1 MKVVDVSV
9 FLKRIGK
16 KAVIVAIVLIGITL
30 LSFCLSYLSP
40 SDPAKMMLDKKGD
53 PYTQEMLDA
62 LRHQM
67 GLDKSFF
74 VQYFSWVGGMLTG
87 NMGNSLL
94 TGKPVATELFSY
106 LPNTLILS
114 FTALALTMIVSV
126 ILGVLCAVYA
136 DSIFDYIIR
145 VITYFFASFPNFFL
159 ALILLNIFAVKLGWF
174 KVAATQDAKGMF
186 LPVLLMVLT
195 LSAHY
200 IRQVRAV
207 VLEQMSSEY
216 VVGCHARGVP
226 YRRILFSHVL
236 RNAWVPII
244 TLIGISFG
252 GMLGGSAIVET
263 IFTWQGIGKYA
274 LTAIQGLDYTVIQVY
289 VVWMAV
295 IFMAVNVVVDF
306 VCTLLNPQIYKL
318 GKREAAQ

>member
-1 MKVVDVSV
+1 MSMST
-9 FLKRIGK
+9 FWKRLGK
-16 KAVIVAIVLIGITL
+16 KAIIVAIVLIGITL

-40 SDPAKMMLDKKGD
+40 SDPAKMMLDKKGA

-74 VQYFSWVGGMLTG
+74 EQYFSWLGGMITG
-87 NMGNSLL
+87 DMGNSLL
-94 TGKPVATELFSY
+94 TGKSVASELFGY
-106 LPNTLILS
+106 LPNTLIMA
-114 FTALALTMIVSV
+114 FTALAFTMIISV
-126 ILGVLCAVYA
+126 VLGVLCAVYA
-136 DSIFDYIIR
+136 DSVFDYIIR

-159 ALILLNIFAVKLGWF
+159 ALILLNIFAVRLGWF
-174 KVAATQDAKGMF
+174 KVAATMDAKGMV
-186 LPVLLMVLT
+186 LPVLLLVLT

-207 VLEQMSSEY
+207 VLEQMSSKY

-226 YRRILFSHVL
+226 FKRILYRHVL
-236 RNAWVPII
+236 KNSWVPII
-244 TLIGISFG
+244 TLVGISFG

-295 IFMAVNVVVDF
+295 IFMAVNLMTDL
-306 VCTLLNPQIYKL
+306 VCTLINPQIYKT
-318 GKREAAQ
+318 GKIEGA